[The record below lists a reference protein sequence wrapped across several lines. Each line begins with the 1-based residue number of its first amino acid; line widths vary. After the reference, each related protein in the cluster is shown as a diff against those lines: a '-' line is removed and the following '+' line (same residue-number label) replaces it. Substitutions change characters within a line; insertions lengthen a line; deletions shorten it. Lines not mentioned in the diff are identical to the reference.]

1 MSNSIHAQKSIMID
15 MEDGSTI
22 EGVIT
27 LDLETIRDN
36 SVADQQLWDFTP
48 GAPLQVVA
56 SLLEQM
62 LTDNPGEEDIEIE
75 DPEDSI
81 GMGYGGSDFDPGE
94 HPIHDSD
101 G

>member
-1 MSNSIHAQKSIMID
+1 MANSIHAQKSITID
-15 MEDGSTI
+15 MEDGSVI

-27 LDLETIRDN
+27 LDLETITDN

-75 DPEDSI
+75 
-81 GMGYGGSDFDPGE
+81 SD
-94 HPIHDSD
+94 DSD
-101 G
+101 DSDD